1 MSNKGNSSSLPPN
14 LKEGLLFVLSAP
26 AGTGKTTLVKQL
38 TDVMPR
44 VIASISF
51 TTRPPRTGEF
61 NGIHYNFISR
71 EAFEAKIAAGDFLE
85 YVEFCGNYYGTS
97 LNWVEKQRADGK
109 HVILT
114 IDTQGALLLKE
125 KLKASYIFILPP
137 SLEIQRQRLILRGT
151 DTPEVIEQRMLHT
164 MVELKVAREYDY
176 AIVNSKI
183 DLAVA
188 TLKTII
194 EAEEYKVK
202 HLLKDS
208 SCPALLKIK

>member
-1 MSNKGNSSSLPPN
+1 MSNNYSLPPN
-14 LKEGLLFVLSAP
+14 LKQGLLFILSAP

-38 TDVMPR
+38 TEVMPR
-44 VIASISF
+44 VIASVSY
-51 TTRPPRTGEF
+51 TTRTQRPGEI
-61 NGIHYNFISR
+61 NGIHYNFISK
-71 EAFEAKIAAGDFLE
+71 EAFIAKIEAGDFLE

-97 LNWVEKQRADGK
+97 AKWVNDQRAEGK
-109 HVILT
+109 HVVLT
-114 IDTQGALLLKE
+114 IDTQGALLIKD
-125 KLKASYIFILPP
+125 KLPATYIFILPP
-137 SLEIQRQRLILRGT
+137 SLDIQRQRLISRGT
-151 DTPEVIEQRMLHT
+151 DTPEVIEQRILHT

-202 HLLKDS
+202 NLIKDS
-208 SCPALLKIK
+208 SCPALLKI